1 MPNIENLTHLPHIK
15 NVKAGI
21 GKQDPVHGS
30 LFEVYIEL
38 PSLIASMFKED
49 AVTLTQQVKTVS
61 GINALQ
67 MTTGVGS
74 QRFLGADASYLNPVL
89 DQTFADIDIAF
100 NLNLRDVTDN
110 WVLKIFKA
118 WENLSYDLTDGTRGI
133 KADYI
138 SDHVRIA
145 QANRNGMVWRSVVF
159 HNIMLTGL
167 DGLDSLDYTQSEALD
182 LTAKFRADYW
192 EDELA

>member
-49 AVTLTQQVKTVS
+49 AVTLTQQVKSVG

-138 SDHVRIA
+138 SDNVRIA

-167 DGLDSLDYTQSEALD
+167 DGLDSLDYTQTEALD

>member
-49 AVTLTQQVKTVS
+49 AVTLTQQVKSVG

-100 NLNLRDVTDN
+100 NPKFLNDALRVIDDEEIT
-110 WVLKIFKA
+110 I
-118 WENLSYDLTDGTRGI
+118 YMI
-133 KADYI
+133 I
-138 SDHVRIA
+138 STMR
-145 QANRNGMVWRSVVF
+145 M
-159 HNIMLTGL
+159 
-167 DGLDSLDYTQSEALD
+167 YP
-182 LTAKFRADYW
+182 
-192 EDELA
+192 

>member
-21 GKQDPVHGS
+21 DKQDPVHGS

>member
-138 SDHVRIA
+138 SDNVRIA

>member
-49 AVTLTQQVKTVS
+49 AVTLTQQVKSVG

-167 DGLDSLDYTQSEALD
+167 DGLDSLDYTQTEALD

>member
-49 AVTLTQQVKTVS
+49 AVTLTQQVKSVG

-138 SDHVRIA
+138 SDNVRIA

-159 HNIMLTGL
+159 HNSMLTGL
-167 DGLDSLDYTQSEALD
+167 DGLDSLDYTQTEALD